1 MSDVAKQFLV
11 GLFAIGMVTTMVLP
25 RRQTVGVI
33 NALTGLVTRSFGT
46 VMGLDRSIP
55 R

>member
-1 MSDVAKQFLV
+1 MQETAQKFLV
-11 GLFAIGMVTTMVLP
+11 GLFAIGMVTTMILP
-25 RRQTVGVI
+25 RRQTVQVI
-33 NALTGLVTRSFGT
+33 NAFTGLITRSFGT